1 MTESTVHEILRDA
14 LPLEQDTF
22 GGLIVDAD
30 VRCEPPEAKWQRIR
44 DHVHAREAAGTL
56 VSQHPRRRLPL
67 D

>member
-14 LPLEQDTF
+14 LPVEQDTF

-44 DHVHAREAAGTL
+44 DHVHAREAGR
-56 VSQHPRRRLPL
+56 QGC
-67 D
+67 